1 MILLSNWI
9 TGLWSGLELSL
20 FDWLVSIPWRKPI
33 YTKVPDFAL
42 YRFNLVNR
50 LWILSKAGPTIPT
63 KCEFLIY
70 AGYGSCFT
78 IAWILNFQTGE
89 FKQATRGQLID
100 PCVITDNFQAT
111 S

>member
-42 YRFNLVNR
+42 YRFNLVNW
-50 LWILSKAGPTIPT
+50 LTD
-63 KCEFLIY
+63 CESCQKLVQQFLPSVNSLFMQVMV
-70 AGYGSCFT
+70 AV
-78 IAWILNFQTGE
+78 L
-89 FKQATRGQLID
+89 
-100 PCVITDNFQAT
+100 P
-111 S
+111 